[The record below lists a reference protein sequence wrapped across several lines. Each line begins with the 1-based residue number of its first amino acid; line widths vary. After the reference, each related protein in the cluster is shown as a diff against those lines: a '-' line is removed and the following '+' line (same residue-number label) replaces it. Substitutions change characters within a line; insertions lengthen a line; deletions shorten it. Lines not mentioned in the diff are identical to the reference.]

1 LIRRYLQNGK
11 VIKTI
16 LVYKLILIR
25 YCTAWLRGRRA
36 QAPEPDE
43 VLKSLAISQM
53 KKENAKKVAMNNP
66 FVIVDKPIETKPQF
80 PVYEDYDLPHKKE
93 S

>member
-1 LIRRYLQNGK
+1 
-11 VIKTI
+11 
-16 LVYKLILIR
+16 
-25 YCTAWLRGRRA
+25 
-36 QAPEPDE
+36 
-43 VLKSLAISQM
+43 M

-66 FVIVDKPIETKPQF
+66 FVIEDKPIETKPQF